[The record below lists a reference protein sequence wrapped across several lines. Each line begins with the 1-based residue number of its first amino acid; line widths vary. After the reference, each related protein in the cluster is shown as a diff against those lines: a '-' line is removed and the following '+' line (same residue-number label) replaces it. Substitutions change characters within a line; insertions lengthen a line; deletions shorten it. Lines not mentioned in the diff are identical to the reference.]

1 MQIPKPDWR
10 RVAVFMLLA
19 TAISSIARFDVA
31 SLSTQLPTFGTQV
44 APVLLMA
51 ILEGVG
57 IALAAWWGGR
67 MLAKHQRVPYS
78 LLGAEPLLALAMV
91 ALTLGLIVVLGV
103 ANPYGVEPRLY
114 GALAAGTTLIYC
126 LMEELG
132 WRGYLQTELAALANG
147 PKYALIG
154 TAWYLWHLS
163 FLTDASLQANLLFW
177 GAMIGGS
184 WGIGQVMR
192 STQSILVCGCFHLC
206 FQIVAFNA
214 LFKGGFVLG
223 NVGWFA
229 AICFSGSVLLV
240 KLWERRHPELLAGP
254 EHSS

>member
-1 MQIPKPDWR
+1 MYMSKPNWR

-19 TAISSIARFDVA
+19 TALSSVARFDVV
-31 SLSTQLPTFGTQV
+31 SLSTLLPTFGTQV

-51 ILEGVG
+51 LLEGVG
-57 IALAAWWGGR
+57 IALAAWWGSR
-67 MLAKHQRVPYS
+67 MLAKHQRLPYS
-78 LLGAEPLLALAMV
+78 LLGAEPTLALAMV
-91 ALTLGLIVVLGV
+91 ALTLGLIVCLGL

-114 GALAAGTTLIYC
+114 GALAAGTTLLYC
-126 LMEELG
+126 LMEEFG
-132 WRGYLQTELAALANG
+132 WRGYLQAELAALANG

-163 FLTDASLQANLLFW
+163 FLTDASWQANLLFW

-192 STQSILVCGCFHLC
+192 STQSILACACFHLC
-206 FQIVAFNA
+206 FQIIAFNA

-229 AICFSGSVLLV
+229 AICFSGLVLLV
-240 KLWERRHPELLAGP
+240 KQWERRHPQLKAGT
-254 EHSS
+254 ERQ

>member
-1 MQIPKPDWR
+1 MSVSKPDWR

-19 TAISSIARFDVA
+19 TALSSVARFDIA
-31 SLSTQLPTFGTQV
+31 SLSSQLPTFGTQL
-44 APVLLMA
+44 APLLLMA
-51 ILEGVG
+51 LLEGVG
-57 IALAAWWGGR
+57 IALAAWWGSR
-67 MLAKHQRVPYS
+67 MLAKQQQLPYS
-78 LLGAEPLLALAMV
+78 LLGAEPVLALSMV
-91 ALTLGLIVVLGV
+91 ALTLGLIVGFGV

-114 GALAAGTTLIYC
+114 GALAAGTTLLYC

-132 WRGYLQTELAALANG
+132 WRGYLQTELSALANG
-147 PKYALIG
+147 SKYALIG

-163 FLTDASLQANLLFW
+163 FLTGASWQANLLFW

-192 STQSILVCGCFHLC
+192 STQSIMVCACFHLC

-223 NVGWFA
+223 HVGWFA
-229 AICFSGSVLLV
+229 AICFSGLVMLV
-240 KLWERRHPELLAGP
+240 KQWERRQPQLKAGTERP
-254 EHSS
+254 

>member
-67 MLAKHQRVPYS
+67 MLAKHQRLPYS
-78 LLGAEPLLALAMV
+78 LLGAEPILALAMV

-114 GALAAGTTLIYC
+114 GALAAGTTLLYC

-254 EHSS
+254 ERSS

>member
-67 MLAKHQRVPYS
+67 MLAKHQRLPYS
-78 LLGAEPLLALAMV
+78 LLGAEPILALAMV

-114 GALAAGTTLIYC
+114 GALAAGITLLYC

-229 AICFSGSVLLV
+229 AICFSGLVLLV
-240 KLWERRHPELLAGP
+240 KLWERRHPELIAGP
-254 EHSS
+254 ERG